1 MVKQNL
7 VGKPNFVSKV
17 ISELHIYLLG
27 IFLASNHHTSAK
39 DIEAVQ
45 ILAFLWLGHASV
57 FQNDS

>member
-7 VGKPNFVSKV
+7 VGKLNFVSKV

-45 ILAFLWLGHASV
+45 ILAFL
-57 FQNDS
+57 